1 MSFIDKVSNILRMDY
16 NQDDYDDYDE
26 DFDDDFDEDEEETRQ
41 PERVSRT
48 SYRDK
53 YEDEDDEP
61 SYSKRSSHA
70 KSSSRS
76 SFMSKSSNKNARNV
90 VPMRSSGLEV
100 CVIKPSGYDE
110 TKEIIDTLLQGKAVI
125 VNLEGVKLDLAQR
138 IVDTV
143 YGASYSIGGKLQK
156 ITGYI
161 YIVTS
166 SNVDLSGDFH
176 DAISSSYNNMRST
189 SMYK

>member
-138 IVDTV
+138 IVD
-143 YGASYSIGGKLQK
+143 
-156 ITGYI
+156 
-161 YIVTS
+161 
-166 SNVDLSGDFH
+166 LSGDFH

>member
-26 DFDDDFDEDEEETRQ
+26 DFDDEFDEDEGDTRQ
-41 PERVSRT
+41 PERISRT
-48 SYRDK
+48 SYKDR
-53 YEDEDDEP
+53 YEEEEDEP
-61 SYSKRSSHA
+61 SYSKRSSHSR
-70 KSSSRS
+70 SSSRN
-76 SFMSKSSNKNARNV
+76 SFMNKSSTKNTRNV

-125 VNLEGVKLDLAQR
+125 VNLEGIKLDLAQR

-161 YIVTS
+161 YIVTP

-176 DAISSSYNNMRST
+176 DAISSSYNSMRSNA
-189 SMYK
+189 MYK

>member
-1 MSFIDKVSNILRMDY
+1 
-16 NQDDYDDYDE
+16 
-26 DFDDDFDEDEEETRQ
+26 
-41 PERVSRT
+41 
-48 SYRDK
+48 
-53 YEDEDDEP
+53 
-61 SYSKRSSHA
+61 
-70 KSSSRS
+70 
-76 SFMSKSSNKNARNV
+76 MSKSSNKNARNV

-161 YIVTS
+161 YIVTP

>member
-125 VNLEGVKLDLAQR
+125 VNLEGVTSGTMCMRAVCLLRFWRRAEK
-138 IVDTV
+138 TPC
-143 YGASYSIGGKLQK
+143 AS
-156 ITGYI
+156 
-161 YIVTS
+161 
-166 SNVDLSGDFH
+166 D
-176 DAISSSYNNMRST
+176 R
-189 SMYK
+189 

>member
-161 YIVTS
+161 YIVTP

-176 DAISSSYNNMRST
+176 DAILGTVMEPLR
-189 SMYK
+189 K